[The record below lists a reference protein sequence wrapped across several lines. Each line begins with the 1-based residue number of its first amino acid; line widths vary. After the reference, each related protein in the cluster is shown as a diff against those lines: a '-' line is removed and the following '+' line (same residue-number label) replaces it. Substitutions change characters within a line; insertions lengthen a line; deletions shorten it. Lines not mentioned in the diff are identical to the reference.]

1 MRSQTRAGYP
11 SRSMGHPSYATE
23 EMRIDCTITPPHTA
37 PHAATRV
44 TTVPQATRIGAH
56 RITTRIGLTFTS
68 PHTTRTPG
76 TTHAAGACQEAARPA
91 VRATHSSGVS
101 WTTVAAQL
109 QSMKRWWP
117 CGFATR
123 RVRKSSGPRRA
134 AAKRTTANPRH
145 RAVRAGARLR
155 PPGRSH
161 RPPVATG
168 RSAPPCIAAQR
179 HAHSAACCS
188 GMPHRSATCRPGA
201 WCSHRPWPQGR
212 RSADAGMDGEVTSV
226 QRGGGDV
233 RAVAARGDT
242 ACTRVAW
249 HGAPPRRR

>member
-56 RITTRIGLTFTS
+56 RITTRIGCTLT
-68 PHTTRTPG
+68 PRQPTRTPG
-76 TTHAAGACQEAARPA
+76 TTHAAIAPQEAARPA
-91 VRATHSSGVS
+91 VRVTHSSGVS

-109 QSMKRWWP
+109 QAMKRWWP

-179 HAHSAACCS
+179 QAHTAPHTATHVTTAPQATRIGAYRIAAQRQAHTPACCS
-188 GMPHRSATCRPGA
+188 GRPQRRATCRPGA
-201 WCSHRPWPQGR
+201 WCSHRP
-212 RSADAGMDGEVTSV
+212 
-226 QRGGGDV
+226 
-233 RAVAARGDT
+233 
-242 ACTRVAW
+242 
-249 HGAPPRRR
+249 